1 MESLTGSR
9 GGDIANNAVD
19 ELLLAENQKLSSA
32 REASEFLDSDYD
44 ENDVYQFDEMSL
56 EETRENLEWRKR
68 VFEYERNNLNGIE
81 NRNDVTRIHN
91 N

>member
-1 MESLTGSR
+1 MKILTGSR
-9 GGDIANNAVD
+9 GENIVNNAVD

-32 REASEFLDSDYD
+32 REASEFLDYDYD

-56 EETRENLEWRKR
+56 EETREKLEWRKG